1 MNVSGEDPE
10 RGCHAQHHQP
20 SVAAFAKAPNVP
32 VRRPNRAEQD
42 QERVEPKLDP
52 MHEIGSGQVHEK
64 EKAQLAEIIDQLNTL
79 FGGDTTDGD
88 QLSYANALVEK
99 TLESKVL
106 QQQAASN
113 SKEQFANSPDL
124 TGEILNAV
132 MESMEAQTELS
143 TQALN
148 SEVIR
153 EGLKVILLNQL
164 GLYEQLKQRASHS

>member
-1 MNVSGEDPE
+1 M
-10 RGCHAQHHQP
+10 
-20 SVAAFAKAPNVP
+20 AA
-32 VRRPNRAEQD
+32 
-42 QERVEPKLDP
+42 
-52 MHEIGSGQVHEK
+52 
-64 EKAQLAEIIDQLNTL
+64 
-79 FGGDTTDGD
+79 
-88 QLSYANALVEK
+88 
-99 TLESKVL
+99 
-106 QQQAASN
+106 N

-164 GLYEQLKQRASHS
+164 GLYEQLKKRASHS